1 MSELLDDVRTA
12 AAKAGHTDGAAGDS
26 LIGVGPR
33 NDCREKR
40 SLLTDGP
47 PFQKRPKVFQSR

>member
-26 LIGVGPR
+26 LIGVGP
-33 NDCREKR
+33 
-40 SLLTDGP
+40 
-47 PFQKRPKVFQSR
+47 QK